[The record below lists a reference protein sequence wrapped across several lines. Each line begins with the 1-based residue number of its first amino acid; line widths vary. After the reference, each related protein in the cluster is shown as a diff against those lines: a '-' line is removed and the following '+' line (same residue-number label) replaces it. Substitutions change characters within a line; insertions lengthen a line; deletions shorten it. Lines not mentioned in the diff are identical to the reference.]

1 MAASEPRR
9 VPKPRR
15 GQRSSTR
22 SALMRL
28 DVRHGTADQL
38 AALLEQVFQESSL
51 DAQERVQ
58 LLGGALVMEALRPY
72 WGADRSPHDAHE
84 ALRRDDPELAR
95 VIEAIAPMLLGRV
108 EAQEEG
114 RAAVEAVEALLGR

>member
-1 MAASEPRR
+1 VQGGTMG
-9 VPKPRR
+9 V
-15 GQRSSTR
+15 TR
-22 SALMRL
+22 S
-28 DVRHGTADQL
+28 TTTL
-38 AALLEQVFQESSL
+38 A
-51 DAQERVQ
+51 RV
-58 LLGGALVMEALRPY
+58 LGPGWAGAIFHYLGRDWPFLGGALVMEALRPY

-114 RAAVEAVEALLGR
+114 RAAIEAVEALLGG

>member
-9 VPKPRR
+9 RAR
-15 GQRSSTR
+15 RSSTR
-22 SALMRL
+22 SALLRL
-28 DVRHGTADQL
+28 DLRHGSADQL
-38 AALLEQVFQESSL
+38 AALLEQVFQESPL

-72 WGADRSPHDAHE
+72 WGADRSPHEAHE
-84 ALRRDDPELAR
+84 ALRRHDPELAR

-114 RAAVEAVEALLGR
+114 RAAVEAVEALLGG